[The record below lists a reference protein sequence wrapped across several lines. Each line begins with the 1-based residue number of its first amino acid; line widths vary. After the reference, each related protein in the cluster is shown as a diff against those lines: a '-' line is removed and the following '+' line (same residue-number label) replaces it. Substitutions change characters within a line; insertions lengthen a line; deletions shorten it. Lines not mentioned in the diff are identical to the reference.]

1 MCTAFSRKRQKVI
14 EFVEFQPV
22 GKKILEPD
30 RLSQKVG
37 GLLDRRTTI
46 EQLYRGLEKLAGTMG
61 TPNLDKKRVPI
72 IGITGPSETGK
83 SEFLRWVF
91 NNCCTFQEAVTNA
104 KRLVQRL
111 NQASSNDQATFD
123 KLLVLFASFNQTSTY
138 MKGEGPIRETTIE
151 RLLRSFH
158 GNTSFEERSKY
169 IRYEGFNDWH
179 DIIDAFRNTY
189 GNTGFI
195 FILDE
200 LSKVREKD
208 ESQYRELMDSI
219 LLFSQECLRG
229 GIFCAVIGSS
239 LSIYD
244 LGEVVVTRSRRVIEP
259 INFPKEMPELEAKTR
274 EILRNETDVLKGA
287 ESNKES
293 VEFSLSVTVKV
304 LQSSSSVLSWEDFAC
319 SPPTRTKIA
328 PPTMYYRMPTT
339 EEGEALISSDYV
351 FLLASRTVL
360 GKEAVENLDKNA
372 VRAIVDHLSGRLVLE
387 TDNHGRISN
396 WTNPRGTLSL
406 PGWRLLQF
414 SVNYSAQLFPLV
426 QNWVLVETRKMFYDY
441 GPSEATK
448 TWETTT
454 MALLELRKAMLQAVN
469 VNGAPPSLGDI
480 IRGIRVHHNL
490 SQESLD
496 VTASQL
502 AAGNG
507 FFHLPLAV
515 EVITEPKIYLSSI
528 QNERGV
534 EGVLRQCFED
544 MSIFFQMKLYTTVGP
559 KEIRDWLINAHK
571 RALELGY
578 QHGEYVVQLFVTG
591 VFDKNVENYFREWP
605 ENSMVFS
612 NNALI
617 DLFEPF
623 GEGLLQEIIKK
634 FKRD

>member
-1 MCTAFSRKRQKVI
+1 M
-14 EFVEFQPV
+14 
-22 GKKILEPD
+22 KILEPG

-37 GLLDRRTTI
+37 GLLDRQASI
-46 EQLYRGLEKLAGTMG
+46 EQLYRGLEKLAGVMG
-61 TPNLDKKRVPI
+61 TPSLDKKSVPI
-72 IGITGPSETGK
+72 IGITGTSEAGK
-83 SEFLRWVF
+83 TEFLRWVF
-91 NNCCTFQEAVTNA
+91 NNCCTFQEAASTNA
-104 KRLVQRL
+104 QRLVQRL
-111 NQASSNDQATFD
+111 NQASPNDQARFD
-123 KLLVLFASFNQTSTY
+123 NLLVLFASFNQTSTY
-138 MKGEGPIRETTIE
+138 MKDEGPISETTVE

-158 GNTSFEERSKY
+158 GKTSFDERSKY
-169 IRYEGFNDWH
+169 IRYEGFSHWN
-179 DIIDAFRNTY
+179 DIINAFRNAH

-208 ESQYRELMDSI
+208 ESQYRELLDSI
-219 LLFSQECLRG
+219 LMFSQKCLMD

-244 LGEVVVTRSRRVIEP
+244 LGEVVVARSGRVIEP
-259 INFPKEMPELEAKTR
+259 INFPKEMPELEARTR
-274 EILRNETDVLKGA
+274 EILRNETDMLKGA

-293 VEFSLSVTVKV
+293 VEFSLSVTMKV
-304 LQSSSSVLSWEDFAC
+304 LQSSSSVRSWEDFAR
-319 SPPTRTKIA
+319 SPPTRTKVA
-328 PPTMYYRMPTT
+328 PPTVYYRMPTT

-360 GKEAVENLDKNA
+360 GKEAVEDLDKNA

-387 TDNHGRISN
+387 TDYIGRISN
-396 WTNPRGTLSL
+396 WINPRGTLSL

-414 SVNYSAQLFPLV
+414 PVSYSAQLFPLV
-426 QNWVLVETRKMFYDY
+426 QNWVLVETREMFYDY
-441 GPSEATK
+441 GPSEATQ

-469 VNGAPPSLGDI
+469 VNGTPPSLGDI

-490 SQESLD
+490 SQKSLD
-496 VTASQL
+496 VTASQI
-502 AAGNG
+502 AAGIC
-507 FFHLPLAV
+507 FCRLPHVV

-528 QNERGV
+528 QNEPGV
-534 EGVLRQCFED
+534 EGVLRQCFEN

-559 KEIRDWLINAHK
+559 REIRDWLINAHK

-578 QHGEYVVQLFVTG
+578 QRGEYVVQLFVTG
-591 VFDKNVENYFREWP
+591 VIDKNVEHYFQEWP

-612 NNALI
+612 DNALI

-623 GEGLLQEIIKK
+623 GEGLIQEIIKK
-634 FKRD
+634 IKRDQARLDAH